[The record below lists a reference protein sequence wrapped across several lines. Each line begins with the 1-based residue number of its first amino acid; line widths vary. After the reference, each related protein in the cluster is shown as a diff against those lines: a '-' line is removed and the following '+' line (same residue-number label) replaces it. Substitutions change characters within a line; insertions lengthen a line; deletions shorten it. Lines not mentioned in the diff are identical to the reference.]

1 MVMCMDVPLLP
12 LPGALAPVRLLLPII
27 EGAAPRVAPGRPQVS
42 SQDIYAQQ
50 LLAHASAME
59 R

>member
-1 MVMCMDVPLLP
+1 MCVYVPLLP
-12 LPGALAPVRLLLPII
+12 LPGALAPVRLLLPI
-27 EGAAPRVAPGRPQVS
+27 EGAAPRVAPGRPQVI
-42 SQDIYAQQ
+42 SQDTYAQQ

>member
-1 MVMCMDVPLLP
+1 MLMGVFVPRPP
-12 LPGALAPVRLLLPII
+12 LPRALAPVRLLLPIK
-27 EGAAPRVAPGRPQVS
+27 GAAPRVAPGRPQVR

-59 R
+59 L